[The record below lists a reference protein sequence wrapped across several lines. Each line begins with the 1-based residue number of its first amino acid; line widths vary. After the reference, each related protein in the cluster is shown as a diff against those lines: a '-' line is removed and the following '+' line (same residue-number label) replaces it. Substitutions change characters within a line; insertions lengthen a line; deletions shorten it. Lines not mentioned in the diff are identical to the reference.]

1 MKSDRPVNLDIFTMN
16 LPFAA
21 WASIAHRITGGILF
35 VGLVFGL
42 YALQLALSSAQGF
55 AEAVTLSDTVLGR
68 IIFTGLVFSFS
79 YHLLAGIKHLLLDF
93 HIGDFHWFIFNIA
106 DVFISIGVLCLIF
119 VEIFMKN
126 INK

>member
-93 HIGDFHWFIFNIA
+93 HIGDSVRGAHLTSVVVVLLA
-106 DVFISIGVLCLIF
+106 LLATLVFGVLIW
-119 VEIFMKN
+119 
-126 INK
+126 

>member
-21 WASIAHRITGGILF
+21 WASITHRITGGILF

-68 IIFTGLVFSFS
+68 IIFIGLVFSFS

-93 HIGDFHWFIFNIA
+93 HIGDSVRGAHLASVVVMMLALMATI
-106 DVFISIGVLCLIF
+106 VFGVFLW
-119 VEIFMKN
+119 
-126 INK
+126 